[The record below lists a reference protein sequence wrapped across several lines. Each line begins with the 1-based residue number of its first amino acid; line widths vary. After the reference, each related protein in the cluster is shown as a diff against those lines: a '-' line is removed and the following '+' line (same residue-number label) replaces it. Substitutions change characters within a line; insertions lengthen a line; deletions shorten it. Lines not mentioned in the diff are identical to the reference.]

1 MSFMNLPN
9 KTKPALPRGQLGL
22 WIHAGLMPGT
32 GSRVLSQ
39 ADGKGR
45 ISNMILGADQ
55 KAQPR
60 DPVKVSC

>member
-1 MSFMNLPN
+1 MDPWRTDAWDQLPY
-9 KTKPALPRGQLGL
+9 
-22 WIHAGLMPGT
+22 
-32 GSRVLSQ
+32 VLSQ
-39 ADGKGR
+39 AGGKGR